1 MQITVVGSS
10 EYSLPPE
17 RATAAVL
24 VSAQDTD
31 AGRAAKRAQAE
42 VVRIDQELRRLSTG
56 DEAPVTWFSVGPQTT
71 SSWQPTNN
79 QGKPGVRR
87 FQATA
92 RIQAKFRD
100 FSVLSD
106 CITAWGASEDVN
118 VQHVTWTLTDET
130 RLRVEAE
137 ALTDAVADARQ
148 RALAIAEA
156 SGFGEVIVEQVADP
170 GLLGESGAAPQA
182 YEGAAMPAMMRGK
195 ASSGG
200 ADLSPEDVR
209 GTTRVHARFRADR

>member
-1 MQITVVGSS
+1 M
-10 EYSLPPE
+10 
-17 RATAAVL
+17 
-24 VSAQDTD
+24 
-31 AGRAAKRAQAE
+31 
-42 VVRIDQELRRLSTG
+42 
-56 DEAPVTWFSVGPQTT
+56 
-71 SSWQPTNN
+71 
-79 QGKPGVRR
+79 RR

-118 VQHVTWTLTDET
+118 VQYVSWTLTEQT

-156 SGFGEVIVEQVADP
+156 SGFGEITVEQVADP
-170 GLLGESGAAPQA
+170 GLLGGDSGPAPMA
-182 YEGAAMPAMMRGK
+182 YDGAMPAMMRGK